1 MIKVA
6 KIGIVGG
13 GKAGTNFALALLN
26 SGSARISSVASRTER
41 SARSLAERMPDCT
54 WTTDFSALLADPS
67 IDGVI
72 VATPDKLH
80 CEMVVA
86 AAEAGKHVLCEK
98 PMCNSVDE
106 ADRMIRASREAGVKL
121 MVGFTERYATPYQDA
136 KRRIES
142 GEIGQPK
149 MILARR
155 CHPKSIVRGR
165 DWLNDDET
173 GGVLNYAGT
182 HNIDLICWLMD
193 APVRRVYAEMG
204 QLVLEDQKFTDSAV
218 MTFLFENGAIA
229 TLYESFAYP
238 TPYPHG
244 VDRSIEVLGTRGVIT
259 VDMMRQPL
267 TSTGEEGV
275 MLGDAVTWPPDG
287 DGLGGAIRAEAE
299 HFVQCVLGDCE
310 PLSGGEDGRRAI
322 ALAQAAREAARR
334 GAAVEVDASFD

>member
-1 MIKVA
+1 MTNIVR
-6 KIGIVGG
+6 IGIIGC

-26 SGSARISSVASRTER
+26 CGSAEVRRVAARTEA
-41 SARSLAERMPDCT
+41 SAHKLAERLPTCA
-54 WTTDFSALLADPS
+54 WTTDYHEVLTDGD

-80 CEMVVA
+80 CEMVMA
-86 AAEAGKHVLCEK
+86 AAQAGKHVLCEK

-106 ADRMIRASREAGVKL
+106 ADRMIAACRDAGVIL

-142 GEIGQPK
+142 GEIGEPK

-155 CHPKSIVRGR
+155 CHPKSIVRSR
-165 DWLNDDET
+165 DWLNDSET

-182 HNIDLICWLMD
+182 HNIDLICWLMN

-204 QLVLEDQKFTDSAV
+204 QLVLEGRDFTDSAV

-238 TPYPHG
+238 SPYPHG
-244 VDRSIEVLGTRGVIT
+244 VDRSIEVLGTRGVIR
-259 VDMMRQPL
+259 VDMMRQPVE
-267 TSTGEEGV
+267 SIGEAGV
-275 MLGDAVTWPPDG
+275 MIGDSVTWPPAG
-287 DGLGGAIRAEAE
+287 QGLGGAIRAEAE
-299 HFVQCVLGDCE
+299 HFVQCILTGAE
-310 PLSGGEDGRRAI
+310 PLSTGEDGRRAI
-322 ALAQAAREAARR
+322 ALAQAAKQAART
-334 GAAVEVDASFD
+334 GAAVEVTR